1 MLLKYIVQN
10 YKSIGH
16 KIEFN
21 MFPTQNNI
29 DKRYLANIRTKAGT
43 WEVLRRGAL
52 FGANASGKSSFI
64 ESIDFA
70 RSFIVN
76 GIKSGRRIDLNRF
89 RAEFDDLDGSSLFQ
103 FQIYINANVY
113 EYGFSL
119 YPQRVFEEWLMVLT
133 SKGFEPIFQRRTN
146 DDFVTDIEITP
157 LLGKSNYKDRRIA
170 DVLKEGMKE
179 NQRNQLFLYKLAD
192 NGVKKAEAVMRWF
205 EKLQVIFPHSKFHM
219 LEKKLK
225 NSRLADFLGEKLK
238 SYDTGVDKIFST
250 FKKVNINE
258 MLNEMDVPKK
268 IIEDIEETES
278 GLVEINGKIF
288 IFDGEKGETVFYELQ
303 LEHTLNSNKFNF
315 NKEDESDGTKRLLDL
330 LPILF
335 NLENKD
341 SVYFVDEI
349 DRSLH
354 TKITKNFVKSFAEHA
369 ADSMNQMIFT
379 THDVN
384 LINLEEMRQD
394 EIWFVDKSKEGE
406 TSIRP
411 FSDFELSDGYDAI
424 RAYIAGRF
432 GAVPTIRNL

>member
-21 MFPTQNNI
+21 MFPTEYNT
-29 DKRYLANIRTKAGT
+29 DKKYLANIKTKAGT
-43 WEVLRRGAL
+43 WEVLRRSAL

-70 RSFIVN
+70 RSFVVN
-76 GIKSGRRIDLNRF
+76 GIKSGKRIDLNRF
-89 RAEFDDLDGSSLFQ
+89 KADFDDLNGSSLFQ
-103 FQIYINANVY
+103 FQIFINGEVY

-133 SKGFEPIFQRRTN
+133 DKGFEPLFQRRTN
-146 DDFVTDIEITP
+146 DAFVTDIEITS
-157 LLGKSNYKDRRIA
+157 LLGKSNSKDRRVA
-170 DVLKEGMKE
+170 DVLKESIKE

-192 NGVKKAEAVMRWF
+192 NGVEKAETIMQWF
-205 EKLQVIFPHSKFHM
+205 KKLHVIFPHSKFHM
-219 LEKKLK
+219 LEIKLK
-225 NSRLADFLGEKLK
+225 NTKLADFLGEQLK
-238 SYDTGVDKIFST
+238 NCDTGVNKIFST
-250 FKKVNINE
+250 FKKVNLNE
-258 MLNEMDVPKK
+258 MLKEMDIPQK
-268 IIEDIEETES
+268 IIEDIEDTES

-288 IFDGEKGETVFYELQ
+288 IFGGEKDETVFYELQ
-303 LEHTLNSNKFNF
+303 LEHTLNLKEFNF

-335 NLENKD
+335 NVDNKD

-369 ADSMNQMIFT
+369 TNSMNQMIFT
-379 THDVN
+379 AHDVN

-394 EIWFVDKSKEGE
+394 EIWFVDKNNKGE

-411 FSDFELSDGYDAI
+411 FSDFDFANGYDTI
-424 RAYIAGRF
+424 SAYIAGRF
-432 GAVPTIRNL
+432 GAVPVIKGL